1 MSTSAVTR
9 TTTTLLTLL
18 ASALLLQLKVSGV
31 NKHLSEQKQIYSE
44 KPYTPRAE
52 RPEWDAVG
60 MLGVL
65 NVRDDGTCHVNGFC
79 KVADGGIATASDK
92 GY

>member
-1 MSTSAVTR
+1 
-9 TTTTLLTLL
+9 
-18 ASALLLQLKVSGV
+18 
-31 NKHLSEQKQIYSE
+31 
-44 KPYTPRAE
+44 
-52 RPEWDAVG
+52 

-92 GY
+92 GYRVVKRVTDNIVKIIFK